1 MKLTIYKGSGTE
13 FLKNWNKLE
22 IIYNAYKMKPLQE
35 IAEELNDVK
44 DPVKDPVK
52 EDTRKVEPTIT
63 GKKRKRED

>member
-44 DPVKDPVK
+44 DPVK
-52 EDTRKVEPTIT
+52 EETRKVEPTIT